1 MRRESGS
8 RKFTRTLWLEQD
20 VVGGKRP
27 LELKVGAGDDAGVHS
42 AQTAGEDA
50 ELFRAAMQGV
60 RPRGPSVRA
69 QTDTRRPEARARHR
83 EADDLE
89 VLREML
95 LDPDPEL
102 LEHGETLQYRAPGVQ
117 DGVLRRLRRGHY
129 RVERDLDLHGY
140 NRDQARHAIVRFL
153 AECQDRDQRCVRIVH
168 GKGNGSPNSGP
179 VLKRLLDGWLRKR
192 RDVLAFC
199 SARPVDGGSGAV
211 YVLLRAA

>member
-1 MRRESGS
+1 M
-8 RKFTRTLWLEQD
+8 D
-20 VVGGKRP
+20 P
-27 LELKVGAGDDAGVHS
+27 ID
-42 AQTAGEDA
+42 EDA
-50 ELFRAAMQGV
+50 ELFRTAMQGV
-60 RPRGPSVRA
+60 RPRAPTARVH
-69 QTDTRRPEARARHR
+69 TDSRKPEPRARYR

-102 LEHGETLQYRAPGVQ
+102 LEHGETLHYRAPGIQ

-129 RVERDLDLHGY
+129 RIERDLDLHGC
-140 NRDQARHAIVRFL
+140 NRDQARHAIAHFL
-153 AECQDRDQRCVRIVH
+153 AECQARDQRCVRIVH

-199 SARPVDGGSGAV
+199 SARPVDGGSGAI

>member
-1 MRRESGS
+1 MDP
-8 RKFTRTLWLEQD
+8 TD
-20 VVGGKRP
+20 N
-27 LELKVGAGDDAGVHS
+27 
-42 AQTAGEDA
+42 DA

-60 RPRGPSVRA
+60 RPHSPSGRIHP
-69 QTDTRRPEARARHR
+69 DPRKPEARARHR

-129 RVERDLDLHGY
+129 RIERDLDLHGY

-153 AECQDRDQRCVRIVH
+153 AECHGRDLRCVRIVH

-179 VLKRLLDGWLRKR
+179 VLKRLVDGWLRKR

-199 SARPVDGGSGAV
+199 SARPVDGGSGAI